1 MKHSQLKGISILF
14 LTAFIW
20 GSSFVAQSLGM
31 NSVEAFTFN
40 GIRTLLGAA
49 TLLPVIIIKDFL
61 SISKKGMPSKQEV
74 KAKTKKILTGGT
86 VMGLALCVASNLQ
99 QYAFTYPD
107 HSPGK
112 IAFITAF
119 YMFFVP
125 LLGLFVKKRVPLI
138 TWICVFLGTVGLYF
152 LCVRGAGFSG
162 VTKSDMFS
170 LACAVFYAVH
180 ILVIEKFSEDTD
192 AVKLSFTQFIVSGVI
207 TCIIMFITESPTVSA
222 INQSILPLLY
232 SGIMSCGLA
241 YTFQI
246 IGQKHT
252 ESTVASI
259 IMCLESVFGVIC
271 SAVMLQKMLTVN
283 EIIGCVIMF
292 TAIIISQFSDVIE
305 LKIKKAFTK
314 NA

>member
-1 MKHSQLKGISILF
+1 MQKTQFKGIAMLL

-31 NSVEAFTFN
+31 ESVEAFTFN

-49 TLLPVIIIKDFL
+49 ALLPFIIIKDA
-61 SISKKGMPSKQEV
+61 INIKKNGNAEKKKLKSE
-74 KAKTKKILTGGT
+74 AKTIIIGGT
-86 VMGLALCVASNLQ
+86 LMGIALCVASNLQ
-99 QYAFTYPD
+99 QYAFSYPE

-125 LLGLFVKKRVPLI
+125 LLGLFMKKRVSLI
-138 TWICVFLGTVGLYF
+138 TWICVLLGTVGLYF
-152 LCVRGAGFSG
+152 LCVSGVGFSAI
-162 VTKSDMFS
+162 TKSDLFS
-170 LACAVFYAVH
+170 LACSVAYAVH
-180 ILVIEKFSEDTD
+180 ILVIERFASKADP
-192 AVKLSFTQFIVSGVI
+192 VKLSFMQFTVSGVI
-207 TCIIMFITESPTVSA
+207 TCIIMFIVEAPTVSA
-222 INQSILPLLY
+222 INESILPLLY

-246 IGQKHT
+246 VGQKYT

-259 IMCLESVFGVIC
+259 IMCLESVFGVLC
-271 SAVMLQKMLTVN
+271 SAVMLQKMLTAN

-292 TAIIISQFSDVIE
+292 TAIIISQFSDKIE
-305 LKIKKAFTK
+305 NILKKKV
-314 NA
+314 